1 MRTQVAIVGAGPAG
15 LMLSHLLHLQ
25 GIESVVLETRSRAAI
40 EATVRAGV
48 LEQSPVDLMTATGV
62 AERLLKEGYPHH
74 GVYLRFD
81 GHNHFIDVY
90 ELMGGKTVTV
100 YPQHEVIKDLVA
112 ARLAAGGDLR
122 FEVSEVRVGDF
133 DTERPWVTFRHEGA
147 EVRLDCDF
155 IAGCDG
161 SQGICR
167 PSIPAG
173 AYTIYDKVYPFSW
186 FGILAEA
193 PSAGKLI
200 YSYHEKGFA
209 LVSSRTPT
217 LQRMYFQVDPLD
229 SVANWPD
236 ERIWSEFY
244 ARLEGADGWT
254 FESGKI
260 IKKDIIG
267 MRSYV
272 IEPMQYGRMFL
283 AGDAAH
289 IVPPTGAKGLN
300 LAIADVKHLADGLKY
315 FYTTGQTGEL
325 DAYSDKCLRRVW
337 RAEHFSWWM
346 TSMLHRFPDDDKF
359 QQKLQLSQ
367 LRYVV
372 SSHAASYS
380 LAENYVGFE
389 G

>member
-1 MRTQVAIVGAGPAG
+1 MRTQVAIIGAGPAG

-25 GIESVVLETRSRAAI
+25 GIESIVLETRSRVAI
-40 EATVRAGV
+40 ESTIRAGV
-48 LEQSPVDLMTATGV
+48 LEQSTVDLMTQTGV
-62 AERLLKEGYPHH
+62 GERLLREGYPHH
-74 GVYLRFD
+74 GIYLRFD
-81 GHNHFIDVY
+81 GHNHLIDVF

-100 YPQHEVIKDLVA
+100 YPQHEVIKDLVQ
-112 ARLAAGGDLR
+112 ARLAVGGDTR
-122 FEVSEVRVGDF
+122 FEVQNVQISDF
-133 DTERPWVTFRHEGA
+133 DTSKPKVRFRQAGEDHE
-147 EVRLDCDF
+147 LDCDF

-167 PSIPAG
+167 TSIPSD

-193 PSAGKLI
+193 PSTGKLI

-209 LVSSRTPT
+209 LVSSRSPM
-217 LQRMYFQVDPLD
+217 LQRMYFQVDPND
-229 SVANWPD
+229 STKNWPD
-236 ERIWSEFY
+236 ERIWSEFH
-244 ARLEGADGWT
+244 ARLEGEDGWT
-254 FESGKI
+254 FEEGQI
-260 IKKDIIG
+260 VKKDIIG

-272 IEPMQYGRMFL
+272 IEPMQYGRVFL

-300 LAIADVKHLADGLKY
+300 LAVADVRHLAEGMDS
-315 FYTTGQTGEL
+315 FYTTGRTELL
-325 DAYSDKCLRRVW
+325 DAYSEKCLRRIW

-346 TSMLHRFPDDDKF
+346 TSMLHRFPEDNKF
-359 QQKLQLSQ
+359 QQRLQLSQ

-372 SSHAASYS
+372 ASQAAAYS

-389 G
+389 

>member
-25 GIESVVLETRSRAAI
+25 GIESVILEIRSRAAI
-40 EATVRAGV
+40 ESTIRAGL
-48 LEQSPVDLMTATGV
+48 LEQSTVDLMTATGV
-62 AERLLKEGYPHH
+62 AGRLLKEGYPHH
-74 GVYLRFD
+74 GIYLRFD
-81 GHNHFIDVY
+81 GQNHFIDVF
-90 ELMGGKTVTV
+90 ELMGGKTVTI

-112 ARLAAGGDLR
+112 ARLASGGDIH
-122 FEVSEVRVGDF
+122 FEAQNVRVFDF
-133 DTERPWVTFRHEGA
+133 DTARPKVQFQHEGR
-147 EVRLDCDF
+147 EIELECDF

-161 SQGICR
+161 SQSICR
-167 PSIPAG
+167 TSIPAS
-173 AYTIYDKVYPFSW
+173 AYTIYDKLYPFSW

-193 PSAGKLI
+193 PSAGKVI
-200 YSYHEKGFA
+200 YSYHEKGFS

-217 LQRMYFQVDPLD
+217 LQRMYFQVDPHD

-236 ERIWSEFY
+236 ERIWAEFY
-244 ARLEGADGWT
+244 ARLEGEDGWT

-260 IKKDIIG
+260 TKKDIIG

-272 IEPMQYGRMFL
+272 IEPMHYGRMFL

-289 IVPPTGAKGLN
+289 IIPPTGAKGLN
-300 LAIADVKHLADGLKY
+300 LAIADVKHLAGGLQH
-315 FYTTGQTGEL
+315 FYATGTMGEL
-325 DAYSDKCLRRVW
+325 ETYSSKCLRRIW

-367 LRYVV
+367 LRYVA
-372 SSHAASYS
+372 SSQAAAYS
-380 LAENYVGFE
+380 LAENYAGFE